1 MSFKHHMSGISLS
14 TLHALSH
21 LILKTIVQSRC
32 MIIIIIL
39 ILQMRLKY
47 RREVK
52 YRSQTILL
60 VGDGTRIQTERV
72 WLEKHVY
79 HQRTKLKWNYW
90 FLFFSEL
97 LLLFWCITLK
107 WLFDHFRFYAYSRLL
122 DKRISLAQVETRFH
136 LC

>member
-52 YRSQTILL
+52 YRSQNHTA
-60 VGDGTRIQTERV
+60 GR
-72 WLEKHVY
+72 
-79 HQRTKLKWNYW
+79 
-90 FLFFSEL
+90 
-97 LLLFWCITLK
+97 
-107 WLFDHFRFYAYSRLL
+107 
-122 DKRISLAQVETRFH
+122 
-136 LC
+136 